1 MINKE
6 PNQVQSVVEYLD
18 IPWAIDISEDGRI
31 FFTERDGDLRV
42 ITNGTLNPVPVRTFV
57 LPFISNGE
65 GGLMGIALDK
75 DFLTNGYIYVMYTY
89 GEKGT
94 FYNRVVRM
102 HVVGDTAF
110 KEDILLD
117 RIPGGRFH
125 NGGRV
130 KIGPDGYLYIT
141 TGDAGIRD
149 LAQDVNSL
157 AGKILRIGTD
167 GSIPPDNPFPG
178 SPVYA
183 LGFRNPQGLAWND
196 KNMLYAT
203 DHGETNHDEINL
215 IVPGGNYG
223 WPLTIGYEE
232 LKGYD
237 LIQPILQSVDET
249 WAPGSAAFIS
259 SGPRKGQLLVSM
271 LRGNGLLAITFDE
284 SGTQVVDVEPLLV
297 DTYGRLREVYQ
308 ADDGSIYIT
317 TSNKDGRGVIHF
329 GDDKIIQISPDI

>member
-31 FFTERDGDLRV
+31 FFTERDGELRV
-42 ITNGTLNPVPVRTFV
+42 ITNGTLNPVPVHTFV
-57 LPFISNGE
+57 APFISNGE

-75 DFLTNGYIYVMYTY
+75 DFLTNGYIYLMYTY

-102 HVVGDTAF
+102 RVEGNTAF
-110 KEDILLD
+110 QEDILVD
-117 RIPGGRFH
+117 RIPGGRVH
-125 NGGRV
+125 NGGRI

-284 SGTQVVDVEPLLV
+284 SGTQVVDVEPLLL